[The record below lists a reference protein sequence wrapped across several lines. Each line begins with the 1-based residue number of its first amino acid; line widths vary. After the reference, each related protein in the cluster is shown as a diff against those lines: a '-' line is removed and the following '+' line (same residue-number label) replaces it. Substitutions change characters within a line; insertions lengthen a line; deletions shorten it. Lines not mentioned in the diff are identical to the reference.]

1 MPFFHA
7 FLTLHVVLTRPVVVQ
22 GVPSDTPLVVDADA
36 VVAVIMGETLHV
48 AVNQTAVVDC
58 TVSNNTGL
66 PVGSVVFAWTFFGIP
81 ITDSGRMEGKYSI
94 DENETTSRLTI
105 HDVGRVDAGI
115 YRCVVENPAGYQR
128 AAVEVKGERS
138 GTLYVCAC
146 VPCVSLCTNMDCVLR
161 VYLCVCVQAC
171 VCAIYTLCVH
181 MYMCVHAHIY
191 VCRQSNTCAS
201 TESPSNCTEMI
212 DLCTQDIRACLWSSA
227 IHLSPC
233 T

>member
-22 GVPSDTPLVVDADA
+22 GVPSDTPMVVDADA

-48 AVNQTAVVDC
+48 AVNQTAVVVC

-94 DENETTSRLTI
+94 DETETTSRLTI

-146 VPCVSLCTNMDCVLR
+146 VPCVSLSTNMDCVLH
-161 VYLCVCVQAC
+161 VYLRVCVCRHVCVLYIHC
-171 VCAIYTLCVH
+171 VCICTCVYMYTS
-181 MYMCVHAHIY
+181 MCVGSQTL
-191 VCRQSNTCAS
+191 VQVQ
-201 TESPSNCTEMI
+201 NC
-212 DLCTQDIRACLWSSA
+212 QA
-227 IHLSPC
+227 IVQR
-233 T
+233 

>member
-22 GVPSDTPLVVDADA
+22 GVPSDTPMVVDADA
-36 VVAVIMGETLHV
+36 IVAVIMGETLHV

-94 DENETTSRLTI
+94 DENETISRLTI

-146 VPCVSLCTNMDCVLR
+146 VPCVSLCTNMNCVLR
-161 VYLCVCVQAC
+161 VYLRVCVQAC
-171 VCAIYTLCVH
+171 VCYIYIVCAYVHVCTCTHLCV
-181 MYMCVHAHIY
+181 
-191 VCRQSNTCAS
+191 
-201 TESPSNCTEMI
+201 
-212 DLCTQDIRACLWSSA
+212 
-227 IHLSPC
+227 
-233 T
+233 